1 MVDFGFIYGW
11 CPQCPHFFRESK
23 CLMNFRVKIPDLTP
37 WPLPIPIS
45 SSHGVQIV
53 PDSPTNQSSH
63 LMVTHQPQ
71 MLHWVSAK
79 VRPTHSARNPWEFD
93 LGGGSRLYQGSKI
106 YVARIVM
113 WLKQSWLP
121 SPCHHHFYRWYG
133 YHVTMPQSW
142 VVYGPSV
149 SAQASMV
156 PRVSSGR
163 LAKTS
168 GTVEPR
174 HPEKVGIIIGII
186 IG

>member
-1 MVDFGFIYGW
+1 MCISWAQLPQSTPVPPSDARPMASRLSKAVDALGSDACRGPWWILGLYMVDVPSVPIFSGNPSVSWISGW
-11 CPQCPHFFRESK
+11 RF
-23 CLMNFRVKIPDLTP
+23 LI
-37 WPLPIPIS
+37 WPLTFGSIS

-93 LGGGSRLYQGSKI
+93 LGRGSRLYQGSKI

-133 YHVTMPQSW
+133 YHVTMPSH
-142 VVYGPSV
+142 G
-149 SAQASMV
+149 
-156 PRVSSGR
+156 
-163 LAKTS
+163 
-168 GTVEPR
+168 
-174 HPEKVGIIIGII
+174 
-186 IG
+186 

>member
-1 MVDFGFIYGW
+1 
-11 CPQCPHFFRESK
+11 
-23 CLMNFRVKIPDLTP
+23 
-37 WPLPIPIS
+37 
-45 SSHGVQIV
+45 
-53 PDSPTNQSSH
+53 
-63 LMVTHQPQ
+63 MVTHQPQ

-121 SPCHHHFYRWYG
+121 SPSHHHFYRWYG
-133 YHVTMPQSW
+133 LPCYHAQSW

-163 LAKTS
+163 LAKNQWNS
-168 GTVEPR
+168 GTKASR
-174 HPEKVGIIIGII
+174 KVGIIIGII